1 VIADAFVHL
10 HSAYTALQRLAQVG
24 LMPRERRFYARILR
38 GFSNAVV
45 ASYGDSSD
53 AALAAS
59 LKPAD
64 WNGELQS
71 ISNDAGANPAV
82 FQAGLPARVVGS
94 LAGVGAKSA
103 ILYQDQHCGGEVA
116 IQVARALREAGIRT
130 GLVARCGY
138 HWSWTVARDTSAAS
152 PAAVAATFV
161 EGEFCRAADVIVTTT
176 PRIAEMLAWQHRLE
190 NERIR
195 VVPNYVD
202 VPQAVPPFSARSP
215 RRVLYCGRLEPEK
228 RVDVLIRAM
237 GLVAADFPGATLRV
251 IGGGSR
257 GEELGHLARRTGTSV
272 EFVDRLEHTELM
284 REMGECAVYAQVSRF
299 EGHPKTILEA
309 MAMGAPCVVS
319 KAPGVDDEVN
329 PGVTGVVCGERPV
342 DVARAIGE
350 LLRHR
355 ATAERIGNAA
365 AADIRARLDFDA
377 VLPRLEAVF
386 VEAMET
392 AGARAIAAT
401 SPVRWEQSLLNVNPD
416 GAAVEF
422 AASIGGYSKRLSP
435 TMRAVFLDALAAR
448 LGSIAEMQGAA
459 AITALP
465 DAPALRR

>member
-1 VIADAFVHL
+1 
-10 HSAYTALQRLAQVG
+10 
-24 LMPRERRFYARILR
+24 
-38 GFSNAVV
+38 
-45 ASYGDSSD
+45 
-53 AALAAS
+53 
-59 LKPAD
+59 
-64 WNGELQS
+64 
-71 ISNDAGANPAV
+71 
-82 FQAGLPARVVGS
+82 
-94 LAGVGAKSA
+94 
-103 ILYQDQHCGGEVA
+103 
-116 IQVARALREAGIRT
+116 
-130 GLVARCGY
+130 
-138 HWSWTVARDTSAAS
+138 
-152 PAAVAATFV
+152 
-161 EGEFCRAADVIVTTT
+161 
-176 PRIAEMLAWQHRLE
+176 
-190 NERIR
+190 
-195 VVPNYVD
+195 
-202 VPQAVPPFSARSP
+202 
-215 RRVLYCGRLEPEK
+215 
-228 RVDVLIRAM
+228 
-237 GLVAADFPGATLRV
+237 
-251 IGGGSR
+251 
-257 GEELGHLARRTGTSV
+257 
-272 EFVDRLEHTELM
+272 
-284 REMGECAVYAQVSRF
+284 
-299 EGHPKTILEA
+299 
-309 MAMGAPCVVS
+309 
-319 KAPGVDDEVN
+319 VDDEVN